1 VDAAEEAYAEFALS
15 ADYRHAYGELVNA
28 QMRLRADVQAIAEQA
43 ANLLGMPSRTEL
55 DSAHRKVAE
64 LERQLRRLQRKADDG
79 EPVAAPA
86 KAAAKPAPKPA
97 PKPKPA
103 SKVAKKTAKP
113 AAKKTAGKAVKKAA
127 VRRPAKS
134 AARKR

>member
-1 VDAAEEAYAEFALS
+1 VDAAEEAHAEIALS
-15 ADYRHAYGELVNA
+15 ADYRSAYGELVNA

-64 LERQLRRLQRKADDG
+64 LERQLRRLQRNTGDG
-79 EPVAAPA
+79 ATVVAPA
-86 KAAAKPAPKPA
+86 LQPAV
-97 PKPKPA
+97 KPKPA
-103 SKVAKKTAKP
+103 KKAVKPAARKPARP
-113 AAKKTAGKAVKKAA
+113 AAKKTAGKPVKKAA
-127 VRRPAKS
+127 VRRPAKP